1 MPKNKTK
8 IELQIELEDTKKKVL
23 ELEDRLKKIDNSDQ
37 VFATIFRASPSQMA
51 LTDQITG
58 RYVEVNDAFINS
70 LGFTRD
76 EVIGKTA
83 TELNLFF
90 DSVQRQDLLLR
101 AREQGFLRNEHV
113 LVRTKS
119 GEVRHGIFSAEFI
132 NMDERKLLLTVMNDV
147 TERLQAEERWQFA
160 LEGAD
165 EGVWDWDPQTNKVYY
180 SKHWKSIL
188 GYEEN
193 EIGNTLDEWSRRVHP
208 DDLPKVMEEV
218 NRHFS
223 GITPVYVS
231 EHRIRCK
238 DGAYKWILDSGKVM
252 VWSADKKPLRVI
264 GTHRDISTRKNIEAA
279 LRENE
284 QRFSRMF
291 HANPAV
297 QLIIRF
303 EDGVVLD
310 VNESFCQQTGFERH
324 ELVGRAMRELDL
336 WQDPLKQKWMIE
348 ELRENGKIYSVELDF
363 WTKTRDSRTML
374 LSFDLIEL
382 GGVLSILTT
391 GVDITSRKKAEQ
403 ALVASEKK
411 LKSLLNS
418 QSHFVIRVNLEG
430 RYTYHNAQFEKEFG
444 WFYEPEGIHNQY
456 VLNSVCAYHHK
467 RVEEVVANCISQPG
481 RVYSVEVDKPAREGG
496 VRTTLWEFICLTD
509 ENDQPFEIQCMG
521 VEITQRKQLEQEL
534 EVEAVRRR
542 ILFEEAPDGVLVI
555 DTQTAGF
562 LEFNA
567 MAHKQLGYTREEFA
581 KLHIFD
587 VEVQETAEET
597 RAHIEEVIQNGRSD
611 FETLQRTKQGEIRHV
626 HVTAM
631 LVNILGKPVYYC
643 IWRDVTESRRLES
656 NLQKSEERYRI
667 ISDTVTDYAFSAGAA
682 GNGDYVMDWV
692 SGAFE
697 TITGYTFDEFVA
709 CGGWRARLHPDDRL
723 VDDEARR
730 ELLAN
735 RKAVSE
741 VRIFHKDGREVYL
754 RVFARPLWDEK
765 ENRLKAVYG
774 AVQNI
779 TERKQAE
786 QSVRESQKRLRS
798 LLEIS
803 QAMSASMEM
812 KPILQ
817 KIVENATDL
826 LKLDSGAIYTLK
838 DGELFLEVTTP
849 PLPSEFPDELRRA
862 RVTDHPH
869 IQAAITSGSAII
881 LPDAT
886 AQELSGAEKVVVES
900 RGLRSI
906 VYVPLMI
913 SERAIGA
920 LIIASVNKLR
930 VFQAEE
936 IALFTGFSGQA

>member
-297 QLIIRF
+297 QLIIRL

-567 MAHKQLGYTREEFA
+567 
-581 KLHIFD
+581 
-587 VEVQETAEET
+587 
-597 RAHIEEVIQNGRSD
+597 
-611 FETLQRTKQGEIRHV
+611 
-626 HVTAM
+626 
-631 LVNILGKPVYYC
+631 
-643 IWRDVTESRRLES
+643 
-656 NLQKSEERYRI
+656 
-667 ISDTVTDYAFSAGAA
+667 
-682 GNGDYVMDWV
+682 
-692 SGAFE
+692 
-697 TITGYTFDEFVA
+697 
-709 CGGWRARLHPDDRL
+709 
-723 VDDEARR
+723 
-730 ELLAN
+730 
-735 RKAVSE
+735 
-741 VRIFHKDGREVYL
+741 
-754 RVFARPLWDEK
+754 
-765 ENRLKAVYG
+765 
-774 AVQNI
+774 
-779 TERKQAE
+779 
-786 QSVRESQKRLRS
+786 
-798 LLEIS
+798 
-803 QAMSASMEM
+803 
-812 KPILQ
+812 
-817 KIVENATDL
+817 
-826 LKLDSGAIYTLK
+826 
-838 DGELFLEVTTP
+838 
-849 PLPSEFPDELRRA
+849 
-862 RVTDHPH
+862 
-869 IQAAITSGSAII
+869 
-881 LPDAT
+881 
-886 AQELSGAEKVVVES
+886 
-900 RGLRSI
+900 
-906 VYVPLMI
+906 
-913 SERAIGA
+913 
-920 LIIASVNKLR
+920 
-930 VFQAEE
+930 
-936 IALFTGFSGQA
+936 